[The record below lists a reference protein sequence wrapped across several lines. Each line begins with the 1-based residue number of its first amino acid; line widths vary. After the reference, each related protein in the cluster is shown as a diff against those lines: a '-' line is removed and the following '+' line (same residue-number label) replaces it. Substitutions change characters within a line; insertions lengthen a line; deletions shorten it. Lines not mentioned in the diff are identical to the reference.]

1 MLYCLA
7 LLFSCVAA
15 GLTGPVVQT
24 DQRLVESDQRLME
37 NDQRLVETD
46 QRLVENDQ
54 RLVETDQRLVET
66 TPPGLL
72 QGALGAVLPSRSVV
86 SMKDVISDQ

>member
-24 DQRLVESDQRLME
+24 DQRLVES
-37 NDQRLVETD
+37 D

>member
-46 QRLVENDQ
+46 QRLVE
-54 RLVETDQRLVET
+54 T

>member
-7 LLFSCVAA
+7 LLLSCVAA

-24 DQRLVESDQRLME
+24 DQRFLES
-37 NDQRLVETD
+37 D